1 MSLEENIFMARVAEQ
16 AERFD
21 DMVEYLNQVVKSKN
35 DDFTTEERNLL
46 SVGFK
51 NQIGSKRTAIRT
63 ISAIEQNPK
72 YQQYSSALQT
82 YKKKIE
88 EELFD
93 QCTQIVQ
100 NVQGSC
106 MNVASTDES
115 KAFFQKMVGDYYRY
129 VAENATGDNLEKV
142 KTGALENYEAAQS
155 TCASL
160 NPCNPIRLGLALNFS
175 VFHYEVMNNHKK
187 ACELGEQALTEALEK
202 IDDVDEE
209 TFRDAK
215 SIIELL
221 KENLSLWKEE
231 EDQNNVEDLWNGW
244 KSCFVIELTSYSKYK
259 KFKSSNHS
267 FWLYI

>member
-21 DMVEYLNQVVKSKN
+21 DMVHYLQQVVGSKTE
-35 DDFTTEERNLL
+35 DFTTEERNLL

-72 YQQYSSALQT
+72 YQKFNDALKK

-88 EELFD
+88 TELYD
-93 QCTQIVQ
+93 QCISIVNIVEKQ
-100 NVQGSC
+100 C
-106 MNVASTDES
+106 MDKATTDET
-115 KAFFQKMVGDYYRY
+115 KAFFYKMIGDYYRY
-129 VAENATGDNLEKV
+129 VAECADESKLETV
-142 KTGALENYEAAQS
+142 KNGALENYNLAQTS
-155 TCASL
+155 SESL
-160 NPCNPIRLGLALNFS
+160 NACNPIRLGLALNFS
-175 VFHYEVMNNHKK
+175 VFHYEVMNNHKQ
-187 ACELGEQALTEALEK
+187 ACELGEKALSDALEK

-231 EDQNNVEDLWNGW
+231 EEQNAVEDL
-244 KSCFVIELTSYSKYK
+244 
-259 KFKSSNHS
+259 
-267 FWLYI
+267 

>member
-21 DMVEYLNQVVKSKN
+21 DMVFYLQEVVKSKSE
-35 DDFTTEERNLL
+35 DFTTEERNLL

-72 YQQYSSALQT
+72 YQKFNDGLSS

-88 EELFD
+88 GELYD
-93 QCTQIVQ
+93 QCISIVNIVKDQ
-100 NVQGSC
+100 C
-106 MNVASTDES
+106 MKVASTDET
-115 KAFFQKMVGDYYRY
+115 KAFFYKMIGDYYRY
-129 VAENATGDNLEKV
+129 VAECAQADKLDTV
-142 KTGALENYEAAQS
+142 KNGALENYQLAQTTS
-155 TCASL
+155 QSL
-160 NPCNPIRLGLALNFS
+160 NACNPIRLGLALNFS
-175 VFHYEVMNNHKK
+175 VFHYEVMNNHKQ
-187 ACELGEQALTEALEK
+187 ACELGEQALSDALEK

-231 EDQNNVEDLWNGW
+231 EEQNAVEDL
-244 KSCFVIELTSYSKYK
+244 
-259 KFKSSNHS
+259 
-267 FWLYI
+267 

>member
-21 DMVEYLNQVVKSKN
+21 DMVAYLQDVVKSKN
-35 DDFTTEERNLL
+35 EDFTTEERNLL

-72 YQQYSSALQT
+72 YSKFNERLT
-82 YKKKIE
+82 GYKKKIE
-88 EELFD
+88 QELYK
-93 QCTQIVQ
+93 QCIDIV
-100 NVQGSC
+100 NIVKDEC
-106 MNVASTDES
+106 MKVAATDET
-115 KAFFQKMVGDYYRY
+115 KAFFYKMIGDYYRY
-129 VAENATGDNLEKV
+129 VAECAQGDQLDTV
-142 KTGALENYEAAQS
+142 KNGALENYQLAQTS
-155 TCASL
+155 SETL
-160 NPCNPIRLGLALNFS
+160 NACNPIRLGLALNFS
-175 VFHYEVMNNHKK
+175 VFHYEVMNNHKQ
-187 ACELGEQALTEALEK
+187 ACELGEAALSDALEK

-231 EDQNNVEDLWNGW
+231 EEQNAVEDL
-244 KSCFVIELTSYSKYK
+244 
-259 KFKSSNHS
+259 
-267 FWLYI
+267 

>member
-21 DMVEYLNQVVKSKN
+21 DMVLYLNKVVEGKSE
-35 DDFTTEERNLL
+35 DFTTEERNLL

-72 YQQYSSALQT
+72 YQKFNEALQG

-88 EELFD
+88 GELYE
-93 QCTQIVQ
+93 QCMSIVE
-100 NVQGSC
+100 NVKDKC
-106 MNVASTDES
+106 MKVASTDET
-115 KAFFQKMVGDYYRY
+115 KAFFYKMIGDYYRY
-129 VAENATGDNLEKV
+129 VAECANGDQLDTV
-142 KTGALENYEAAQS
+142 KNGALENYQHAQATS
-155 TCASL
+155 ESL

-175 VFHYEVMNNHKK
+175 VFHYEVMNNHKA
-187 ACELGEQALTEALEK
+187 ACELGEKALSDALEK

-231 EDQNNVEDLWNGW
+231 EEQNAVEDL
-244 KSCFVIELTSYSKYK
+244 
-259 KFKSSNHS
+259 
-267 FWLYI
+267 

>member
-1 MSLEENIFMARVAEQ
+1 MARVAEQ

-21 DMVEYLNQVVKSKN
+21 DMVLYLNKVVETKN
-35 DDFTTEERNLL
+35 EDFTTEERNLL

-72 YQQYSSALQT
+72 YQKFNEALQG

-88 EELFD
+88 GELYD
-93 QCTQIVQ
+93 QCMSIVD
-100 NVQGSC
+100 NVKDKC
-106 MNVASTDES
+106 MKVASTDET
-115 KAFFQKMVGDYYRY
+115 KAFFYKMIGDYYRY
-129 VAENATGDNLEKV
+129 VAESATEATLEEV
-142 KTGALENYEAAQS
+142 KQGALAGYEEADKLS
-155 TCASL
+155 KGL
-160 NPCNPIRLGLALNFS
+160 NACNPIRLGLALNFS
-175 VFHYEVMNNHKK
+175 VFHYEVMNDHKK
-187 ACELGEQALTEALEK
+187 ACELGEQALSEALEK

-231 EDQNNVEDLWNGW
+231 DGDNAVEDL
-244 KSCFVIELTSYSKYK
+244 
-259 KFKSSNHS
+259 
-267 FWLYI
+267 

>member
-1 MSLEENIFMARVAEQ
+1 MARVAEQ

-21 DMVEYLNQVVKSKN
+21 DMVGFLNAVVKAKN
-35 DDFTTEERNLL
+35 EDFSTEERNLL

-63 ISAIEQNPK
+63 IAAIEQNPK
-72 YQQYSSALQT
+72 YSQYSNALQS

-88 EELFD
+88 KELFD
-93 QCTQIVQ
+93 QCIQIVN
-100 NVQGSC
+100 NVKNSC
-106 MNVASTDES
+106 MGVASTDES
-115 KAFFQKMVGDYYRY
+115 KAFFQKMMGDYYRY
-129 VAENATGDNLEKV
+129 VAEVAAGEQLETV
-142 KTGALENYEAAQS
+142 KKGALENYEAAQT

-160 NPCNPIRLGLALNFS
+160 NACNPIRLGLALNLS
-175 VFHYEVMNNHKK
+175 VFFYEVMNNHKK

-231 EDQNNVEDLWNGW
+231 DQNAVEDL
-244 KSCFVIELTSYSKYK
+244 
-259 KFKSSNHS
+259 
-267 FWLYI
+267 

>member
-21 DMVEYLNQVVKSKN
+21 DMVKYLQMVVESKTE
-35 DDFTTEERNLL
+35 DFTTEERNLL

-72 YQQYSSALQT
+72 YSKFNDGLSK

-88 EELFD
+88 EELYN
-93 QCTQIVQ
+93 QCTTIVDI
-100 NVQGSC
+100 VKGSC
-106 MNVASTDES
+106 MSKASTDET
-115 KAFFQKMVGDYYRY
+115 KAFFYKMVGDYYRY
-129 VAENATGDNLEKV
+129 VAECATGENLESV
-142 KTGALENYEAAQS
+142 KSGALENYQLAAQTS
-155 TCASL
+155 ESL

-175 VFHYEVMNNHKK
+175 VFHYEVMNNHKQ
-187 ACELGEQALTEALEK
+187 ACELGEKALSDALEK

-231 EDQNNVEDLWNGW
+231 EEQNAVEDL
-244 KSCFVIELTSYSKYK
+244 
-259 KFKSSNHS
+259 
-267 FWLYI
+267 